1 MEVINQIHRGRL
13 LAGLPLVVDSI
24 TVYSP
29 KLIQIA
35 NIGYPIYNINLGVCI
50 NDGLPPHCMEYEN
63 KFDNVLQYDGEYLT
77 YFLWGLEFFTSK
89 TFVKQNECFIVA
101 DEGLRLDRNNFDGLV
116 YLLKLAN
123 CVDPEKDRVK
133 GMRNKD
139 LDEKIAKAKREL
151 NERLG
156 RSPDEDVY
164 KRQVYEFVEAAS
176 EDPETIEVVI
186 EAASV
191 AKKTA
196 AEKLAEVIND
206 NSEIVSA
213 KAVTADADETVVV
226 AYKDVG
232 TDGNSIAVDK
242 SCTNA
247 SWGADVV
254 KLSGGKFGT
263 PCPMKGL
270 AVCIPDSS
278 TPPVD
283 IYHLCTNAGC
293 LLYTS

>member
-1 MEVINQIHRGRL
+1 MEVINQIHQGRL

-89 TFVKQNECFIVA
+89 TFVKQNECFIVE
-101 DEGLRLDRNNFDGLV
+101 DESLRLDRNNFDGLV

-156 RSPDEDVY
+156 RSPDDNKIELIDLISVLASKHNNLNIMNIWDLNY
-164 KRQVYEFVEAAS
+164 FQFNNQFNRMQLVENYDLGIRQL
-176 EDPETIEVVI
+176 
-186 EAASV
+186 
-191 AKKTA
+191 
-196 AEKLAEVIND
+196 LA
-206 NSEIVSA
+206 
-213 KAVTADADETVVV
+213 
-226 AYKDVG
+226 
-232 TDGNSIAVDK
+232 
-242 SCTNA
+242 
-247 SWGADVV
+247 GADKDKV
-254 KLSGGKFGT
+254 KLEHYIK
-263 PCPMKGL
+263 K
-270 AVCIPDSS
+270 IK
-278 TPPVD
+278 
-283 IYHLCTNAGC
+283 
-293 LLYTS
+293 

>member
-1 MEVINQIHRGRL
+1 MNKYEEIYVQPKWFSD
-13 LAGLPLVVDSI
+13 AAPV
-24 TVYSP
+24 SP
-29 KLIQIA
+29 KPASATLSIS
-35 NIGYPIYNINLGVCI
+35 G
-50 NDGLPPHCMEYEN
+50 D
-63 KFDNVLQYDGEYLT
+63 
-77 YFLWGLEFFTSK
+77 
-89 TFVKQNECFIVA
+89 VA
-101 DEGLRLDRNNFDGLV
+101 DKETVTIG
-116 YLLKLAN
+116 
-123 CVDPEKDRVK
+123 E
-133 GMRNKD
+133 
-139 LDEKIAKAKREL
+139 E
-151 NERLG
+151 
-156 RSPDEDVY
+156 
-164 KRQVYEFVEAAS
+164 VYEFVEAAS

-213 KAVTADADETVVV
+213 KAVTADANETVVV

-283 IYHLCTNAGC
+283 IYYLCTNAGGGSTVEWKKFV
-293 LLYTS
+293 LVDVDAV